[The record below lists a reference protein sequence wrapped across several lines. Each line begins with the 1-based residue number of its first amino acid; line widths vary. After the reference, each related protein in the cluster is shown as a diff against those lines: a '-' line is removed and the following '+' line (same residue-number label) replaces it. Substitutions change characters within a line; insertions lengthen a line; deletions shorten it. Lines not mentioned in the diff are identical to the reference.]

1 MSNKAKA
8 AIVLDNWKLKTYRK
22 VLRKAKYKWINAG
35 PFSPGTTVLKV
46 LVEPTDEGI
55 AELHKV
61 LVTAEEECKEQT
73 REDILKN

>member
-1 MSNKAKA
+1 MSDKAGA

-22 VLRKAKYKWINAG
+22 VLRKAKYRSINAG
-35 PFSPGTTVLKV
+35 PFSPETTVLKI
-46 LVEPTDEGI
+46 LIEPTDEGI

-61 LVTAEEECKEQT
+61 LVTAEEECREQS